1 MALSTLVSLRIGSDS
16 MFESHYFRPFL
27 ISLCISILMIT
38 GMGLSLKGMSGTGAG
53 QEAAEISFDLADAG
67 ESEHAEDHP
76 TVTPP
81 PEEAKPPKDAP
92 ASVAQK
98 QETKPPVN
106 TVEPQK
112 TIDTEQPASAT
123 KREWAVPKA
132 IESEATGGETGVV
145 THQKQE
151 QQKKLVGNDV
161 STDPNAE
168 GNGLDN
174 TDKDL
179 SFFADALNLL
189 TPGQRAWL
197 EQSDINPTEYLRQ
210 VKEQGQ
216 ASSVRGEAVVRVNFD
231 ASGNVIVGV
240 NTPRIVEDSVP
251 PDVRDEAI
259 RIIKTSGSI
268 VNKRGQV
275 VSLAI
280 PVVLGQ

>member
-1 MALSTLVSLRIGSDS
+1 

-38 GMGLSLKGMSGTGAG
+38 GMGLSLRGMSGTGAG
-53 QEAAEISFDLADAG
+53 QEAAEISFDLSDAG
-67 ESEHAEDHP
+67 ESEQVEEHP

-81 PEEAKPPKDAP
+81 QEPKPPADAP
-92 ASVAQK
+92 ASVTQK
-98 QETKPPVN
+98 EETKPPVN

-112 TIDTEQPASAT
+112 TIDAEQPASAT

-145 THQKQE
+145 THPKQE
-151 QQKKLVGNDV
+151 PQKKVVGNDV
-161 STDPNAE
+161 STDPNAK
-168 GNGLDN
+168 GDGFDN

-210 VKEQGQ
+210 VREQGK
-216 ASSVRGEAVVRVNFD
+216 ASSVHGEAVVRVNFD
-231 ASGNVIVGV
+231 AGGNVIVGV